1 MDLTGESYIVG
12 KLEYHYRFDKK
23 WDFGAMMAWGV
34 SNESYDELYSSRNY
48 YYDNE
53 QKRLRSII
61 GDGYE
66 RCTFFSFAPSV
77 RYTWYET
84 RTYRL
89 FSRVSL
95 GVMRH
100 HLQFDIEEWKLGHT
114 NQPHGTIVREESM
127 EKTKWRMAYQ
137 FSPIGVSVGAG
148 PLRFAVEIGYGCLG
162 VCNIGLGF
170 CF

>member
-1 MDLTGESYIVG
+1 M
-12 KLEYHYRFDKK
+12 
-23 WDFGAMMAWGV
+23 
-34 SNESYDELYSSRNY
+34 
-48 YYDNE
+48 
-53 QKRLRSII
+53 
-61 GDGYE
+61 
-66 RCTFFSFAPSV
+66 APSV

-100 HLQFDIEEWKLGHT
+100 HLQFDIEEWNNPNA

-137 FSPIGVSVGAG
+137 LSPIGMSVGAG
-148 PLRFAVEIGYGCLG
+148 PLRFTVEVGYGYLG